1 MKICENKKLFKKII
15 WFLLILIIVSFCFTG
30 EVNAKDD
37 TVGGK
42 LLKPISDFI
51 VFVGDSFMNIIHGVI
66 YKQWDTTITTNLLA
80 NAIEHAIAIAA
91 GIVAAV
97 AVAALV
103 VVTAGAVLAAIP
115 AAMATASIGAVITIT
130 VTAATGAGIITGVA
144 LFNSDLLPDVLEL
157 PVYQISPEEIFSN
170 KILLLDVN
178 FFNPKED
185 KVLTGKNGQEIKDD
199 DGNPIYQE
207 STARQLREVISNWY
221 TVLRDI
227 AVVALLSILVY
238 IGIHIVISS
247 TANDKAKYKQ
257 LLVDWIVA
265 LCLLF
270 VMQYIMSFAN
280 LFVEKITDLLDSSID
295 SNAYVAL
302 LPDKD
307 NKIYNRLKKL
317 GGYDVSSLQS
327 EYDGVHYISWQTN
340 LVGIARL
347 NAQYAMKESPSYAGY
362 GIIFFVLVLYTIY
375 FLFTYLKRV
384 LYMAFLTIIAPLVAM
399 TYPIDKINDGK
410 AQAFNMWLKEYIF
423 NLLIQPMHLI
433 LYTVLVTSAFKL
445 ASENIIYSLVA
456 IGFMVPAEKLLRK
469 FFGFEKAQTP
479 GLLAGPAGAAITME
493 AMKHLFGKPPKG
505 MDNKANSKSNSESS
519 SDDAKPIKQKDN
531 FNNEDEFFGTDNSN
545 SNQGDNDSQNS
556 NHTQNGELPGPN
568 GGLPGP
574 TKDDDNII
582 DLSEDEYQISNADDD
597 NSEQESNDRNNH
609 VTDDNENVGKDNTG
623 YKEKETSTKDDKKA
637 QRKIRRKSYKS
648 ALGTG
653 LKYYGKGMA
662 KNMANAAKNKI
673 KNAHPL
679 RFAAGM
685 TAGATFGMMGMAAG
699 IASGDLSKAAQYSTA
714 AATGG
719 YKFGRSTAQAIGSFA
734 PNDVK
739 DITERSMYATDDE
752 YNEVK
757 KKQYIK
763 EFQKN
768 DKNKFELERKYGKEE
783 SKRIM
788 KEDVPILMQNGITD
802 IEDIKA
808 VEDLVRDKDAEKIT
822 TIKKAI
828 ATKNMADRV
837 GNTEKMKDDDVEKWR
852 KTLKKDYDNS
862 EKWKDRDTEEMS
874 TEAMKAIRAYNRI
887 RFK

>member
-1 MKICENKKLFKKII
+1 MKIYENKKLFKKVI

-37 TVGGK
+37 SVGGK

-66 YKQWDTTITTNLLA
+66 YQQWDTTITTDLTTNVVDH
-80 NAIEHAIAIAA
+80 IVAIAA

-97 AVAALV
+97 AVAALI
-103 VVTAGAVLAAIP
+103 VVTAGAILAALP
-115 AAMATASIGAVITIT
+115 AAIATASVGTVITIT
-130 VTAATGAGIITGVA
+130 VTAATGVGILTGVA
-144 LFNSDLLPDVLEL
+144 VFNSDLLPDVLEL

-185 KVLTGKNGQEIKDD
+185 KPLTGKNGQEIKDD
-199 DGNPIYQE
+199 DGNTIYQE

-238 IGIHIVISS
+238 IGIHILISS

-257 LLVDWIVA
+257 LLVDWVVA

-280 LFVEKITDLLDSSID
+280 LFVDKITDLLDSSID

-302 LPDKD
+302 LPDKKD
-307 NKIYNRLKKL
+307 KIYDRLVDI
-317 GGYDVSSLQS
+317 GQDVSGLRS

-347 NAQYAMKESPSYAGY
+347 NAQYAMKESPSYVGY
-362 GIIFFVLVLYTIY
+362 GIIFFVLVLFTVY

-399 TYPIDKINDGK
+399 TYPIDKITDGK

-445 ASENIIYSLVA
+445 VSENIIYSLVA

-505 MDNKANSKSNSESS
+505 MDNKANSKSDGESS
-519 SDDAKPIKQKDN
+519 SDDVKQIKQKND
-531 FNNEDEFFGTDNSN
+531 FNTDDEFFGTDEAN
-545 SNQGDNDSQNS
+545 SNQNGSNDSSYDDSQDS
-556 NHTQNGELPGPN
+556 SLPGPN

-574 TKDDDNII
+574 TEDDDNII
-582 DLSEDEYQISNADDD
+582 DLSEDEYHLGDAGD
-597 NSEQESNDRNNH
+597 NSVQENNDRNDMG
-609 VTDDNENVGKDNTG
+609 DDDGDN
-623 YKEKETSTKDDKKA
+623 SRNNSQNDNINNSVKDDKKDK
-637 QRKIRRKSYKS
+637 RKIKKRSYAS
-648 ALGTG
+648 AIGTG

-662 KNMANAAKNKI
+662 KNVANAAKNKV

-685 TAGATFGMMGMAAG
+685 TAGATFGMMGLAAG
-699 IASGDLSKAAQYSTA
+699 IASGDLSKAAQYTTA

-719 YKFGRSTAQAIGSFA
+719 YKFGRSTAEAMGSFA
-734 PNDVK
+734 PKNVK
-739 DITERSMYATDDE
+739 DIAERSMYATDDE
-752 YNEVK
+752 YIEVK
-757 KKQYIK
+757 QQQYIRD
-763 EFQKN
+763 FQKN

-788 KEDVPILMQNGITD
+788 KEDVPILMQNGITNM
-802 IEDIKA
+802 EDIKA
-808 VEDLVRDKDAEKIT
+808 VEDLVKDKDAEKIT
-822 TIKKAI
+822 TIEKAI

-887 RFK
+887 RYN